1 MSWLNQL
8 LTGRDNQSHDIGRW
22 SWVVSILT
30 VIGAAIS
37 NMVHAGVIDLM
48 QLSGALAAVAG
59 AHGVAIMAKKDT
71 EPTGTDK

>member
-1 MSWLNQL
+1 MGWLNQL

-48 QLSGALAAVAG
+48 
-59 AHGVAIMAKKDT
+59 
-71 EPTGTDK
+71 